1 MLTISKPLSSAQVRT
16 YHAEEFSN
24 AAQNYYTTGDQIR
37 GHDAD
42 FGIMPRVSCAHEAG
56 AVKRLPRPA

>member
-24 AAQNYYTTGDQIR
+24 AGQNYYTTGDQIR

-42 FGIMPRVSCAHEAG
+42 VLIMPRRMSLQS
-56 AVKRLPRPA
+56 KRRTIRRG